1 MAHKIIESVVESIKR
16 TSPKPGEWSISTDD
30 LARHLDISYAS
41 FYQALYGL
49 REKISLSDA
58 IEGFGSGNVGDLIT
72 VLESIYGGEVESIMT
87 SSGLFVPH
95 ELRIDLLESLIST
108 VSRQIYEHLADLDTF
123 QAMLDVCR
131 TFNEAVETYYG
142 EFFAIEDLIN
152 LSVLRNAGGNHV
164 EEFFAGTAS
173 KYLRSLFDRHILDFR
188 RLFSP
193 VEAGLREFAYEKGYL
208 SSRERTNFSDR
219 GQELAT
225 RETAEA
231 LRAFGLAE
239 SELSAGTLKQRYKA
253 LMKRYHPDINPG
265 GLEMCK
271 RINVSYAMLGQAV
284 GRAGPGD

>member
-164 EEFFAGTAS
+164 EEFFAGPAS
-173 KYLRSLFDRHILDFR
+173 
-188 RLFSP
+188 
-193 VEAGLREFAYEKGYL
+193 
-208 SSRERTNFSDR
+208 T
-219 GQELAT
+219 T
-225 RETAEA
+225 
-231 LRAFGLAE
+231 
-239 SELSAGTLKQRYKA
+239 
-253 LMKRYHPDINPG
+253 
-265 GLEMCK
+265 
-271 RINVSYAMLGQAV
+271 
-284 GRAGPGD
+284 